1 MIFLEN
7 SYEQYIYLGGT
18 AFNFFSLSLRWGD
31 KEKGSP
37 FTVTS
42 IEVSAEKTQLQ
53 AGETI
58 QLSAKGIQR
67 NGGRS
72 YVSVKWSVSDES
84 IGTISLY
91 GDRFTAQ
98 KAGQVE
104 VTASPTFESVAPS
117 KLTLTVTA
125 SSPTGVDILGFQS
138 GKTQYSTADQR
149 KLSAVAV
156 HPESSATPITT
167 PVTWTSSNTNMAI
180 IDAEG
185 NFTAKS
191 AGLVA
196 ITAQWNG
203 FTKKVD
209 IEIKQAEA
217 SPILVKC
224 NAPVPVTRTVWSTKY
239 LSDPQNGSEWIKFD
253 TNTCTA
259 DSIGLYVRDES
270 QKPATGGEST
280 DYYTLISARKVDGKY
295 QTSVTKKNLNA
306 DDKFITVG
314 VTSSGG
320 SLFFTRLIAS
330 GTTLSD

>member
-1 MIFLEN
+1 M
-7 SYEQYIYLGGT
+7 
-18 AFNFFSLSLRWGD
+18 
-31 KEKGSP
+31 
-37 FTVTS
+37 
-42 IEVSAEKTQLQ
+42 Q
-53 AGETI
+53 AGEKI

-67 NGGRS
+67 NGDRS

-84 IGTISLY
+84 IGTMSLY
-91 GDRFTAQ
+91 GDSFTAK

-104 VTASPTFESVAPS
+104 VTASPTFESVAHG
-117 KLTLTVTA
+117 KLKLTVTA

-138 GKTQYSTADQR
+138 GKTQYSTADER

-156 HPESSATPITT
+156 HPENSKTPITT
-167 PVTWTSSNTNMAI
+167 PVTWASSDINKAT
-180 IDAEG
+180 IDSSG
-185 NFTAKS
+185 NFKAKS
-191 AGLVA
+191 AGFVA

-203 FTKKVD
+203 FTKKLD
-209 IEIKQAEA
+209 IEIKSAD
-217 SPILVKC
+217 PDHIMVKC
-224 NAPVPVTRTVWSTKY
+224 NAVIPVTRGTWSTKY
-239 LSDPQNGSEWIKFD
+239 ATDPQNGSEWIKFD

-295 QTSVTKKNLNA
+295 QTSVIARTLTSA
-306 DDKFITVG
+306 DKFITVG